1 MRNPQEIIQE
11 LKHQLNWSQPNLRY
25 TELSNLINE
34 LEAILN
40 TQSTAKKS
48 STIVEEPVVVEDA
61 VVEETVETKVVKK
74 TTKK

>member
-61 VVEETVETKVVKK
+61 VVEATETKTTKK